1 MCMGQHEEDSEMS
14 VVTRL
19 LPNVFVKPYKKKQ
32 KTQFSLEC
40 RYKVQSLPYLAV
52 AGWPKA

>member
-19 LPNVFVKPYKKKQ
+19 LPNVFVKPYKKK

-40 RYKVQSLPYLAV
+40 RYNVQSLPYLAV